1 MIIFPFKNAYDLFV
15 VLDVFYGVV
24 LHDDF
29 AKNGFPDHR
38 GMEKPEDL
46 K

>member
-15 VLDVFYGVV
+15 VLDVFYGGV

-29 AKNGFPDHR
+29 AKNGFPDHW
-38 GMEKPEDL
+38 GMEKSEDL